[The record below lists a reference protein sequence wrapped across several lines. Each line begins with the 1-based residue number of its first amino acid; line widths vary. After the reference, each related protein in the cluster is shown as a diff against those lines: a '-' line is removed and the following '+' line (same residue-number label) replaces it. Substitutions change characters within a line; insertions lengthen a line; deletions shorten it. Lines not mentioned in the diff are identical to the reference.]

1 MALFVRKFTFAT
13 RFCDALIAY
22 FRLFLNSKPLKAVF
36 SMFRCTLCALSDAA
50 FPSSGHPCTAP
61 ALLQHHPQQKTAQ
74 TVLPN
79 PSVLSLRT
87 V

>member
-1 MALFVRKFTFAT
+1 MALFVRKLTFAT
-13 RFCDALIAY
+13 RFCDVLIVY
-22 FRLFLNSKPLKAVF
+22 FRLFLNSKPYFHVSLHFVCT
-36 SMFRCTLCALSDAA
+36 FRRCF
-50 FPSSGHPCTAP
+50 FPSAHPCTAP

-79 PSVLSLRT
+79 PSALSLRT